1 MSKRLLSALFPNFV
15 KKEHIQSQR
24 LSQGPFG
31 AGLKKGR
38 KYLKPG
44 EQAPEGA
51 NVQTGPQGGQY
62 YDEMGGGGASAPDA
76 AQGGYDIDYGDP
88 ERSAQVREDLDQEG
102 MGVPPAPEA
111 GPEISEDRNVVGGI
125 DYGPAKPEIK
135 PEDVDYGPADK
146 GTPALQDST
155 DYLKGT
161 ADAWAEQMT
170 NDPAFTGSEAQ
181 IDAAVADLES
191 EIKSQDSDL
200 TNQAAE
206 FDPANSHL
214 DHSNGDIDDD
224 GNWTAPLNEESQQLV
239 DEFRDKLSSGGGAQS
254 PMIPNPGGYEEGTNY
269 TDTQVVNPDI
279 PDTIPNPG
287 GFETGNYTDNEI
299 PNPAKYPSTTGPTA
313 TPDVSE
319 ATFDGQGNIQT
330 PGSDPYP
337 VSEMISEGTD
347 SESLSHLIDAYQNES
362 GGKQSVPGILS
373 EGYSGP
379 LNRDSFEDSISNNQS
394 EDFYITDNDYEDAIG
409 FFDWLGSK
417 AGTDTSAVDED
428 GFPAGSSPTGEERRA
443 KRDSAFI
450 GGGAQGFNRESGQTS
465 PPEQKEYDGYVGAR
479 AVEAE
484 KKANEFIEGVGDHL
498 MDQATS
504 NDPAEISDAI
514 DGYAA
519 SRAYFPGS
527 ETYDKLQD
535 AGQRF
540 MAERKDESADYYGE
554 DYALMAKMMQKH
566 NINNRRSDP
575 VILSNKGGRQRK

>member
-1 MSKRLLSALFPNFV
+1 MSKRLLSELFPNFV

-44 EQAPEGA
+44 EKAPEGA

-62 YDEMGGGGASAPDA
+62 YEEMGGGGA
-76 AQGGYDIDYGDP
+76 QGYDIDYGDP
-88 ERSAQVREDLDQEG
+88 ERSAQVREELDQQG

-125 DYGPAKPEIK
+125 DYGPA
-135 PEDVDYGPADK
+135 DK
-146 GTPALQDST
+146 GTPALQDSK

-224 GNWTAPLNEESQQLV
+224 GNWTAPLNEESQKLV

-254 PMIPNPGGYEEGTNY
+254 PMIPNPSGYEEGTNY

-319 ATFDGQGNIQT
+319 ATFDGQGNIQL

-362 GGKQSVPGILS
+362 GGKQSVPPILS
-373 EGYSGP
+373 DGYSGP
-379 LNRDSFEDSISNNQS
+379 LNSDSFSQYASDQIQYNEAFLSN
-394 EDFYITDNDYEDAIG
+394 DDYEDAIG

-417 AGTDTSAVDED
+417 AGTDT
-428 GFPAGSSPTGEERRA
+428 G
-443 KRDSAFI
+443 
-450 GGGAQGFNRESGQTS
+450 SGQAPT
-465 PPEQKEYDGYVGAR
+465 PDKEYDGYVGAR

-498 MDQATS
+498 MDQGTGY
-504 NDPAEISDAI
+504 DPAEISDTI

-519 SRAYFPGS
+519 SRAYLPGS
-527 ETYDKLQD
+527 ETYDKLQE

-554 DYALMAKMMQKH
+554 NYALMAKMMQKY
-566 NINNRRSDP
+566 NVDNTRRDP
-575 VILSNKGGRQRK
+575 IILSNKAGKQRR